1 MKRKDPLA
9 ISTGNKVIAYAEDY
23 GRRCIPV
30 VVTKVYAQ
38 KFQGQSAFDDG
49 REVVDLK
56 GLSRYQAWTVE
67 EFQSL
72 FPEEFYQLYPRK
84 HSQPEVP
91 ESVNGLQDENGDELV
106 NGLQDESGDELVNGL
121 QDESGDELV
130 NGLQDKSDDEL
141 VNGLQDKSDDELV
154 NGLQD
159 GSDDGHS
166 ECGELAQLP
175 AHSFSV
181 GDIVQYEDD
190 QWTISQITKHAIL
203 LEQEKDG
210 LKGTV
215 WVRCIEKIDPINLE
229 TTEVPQRYLPIN
241 QIELHSDLQPRFGL
255 NRETVEQYVQRLENG
270 ERPLP
275 IEVFLIDGRYVCADG
290 FHRIE
295 SARIFGGQNI
305 RANITKGSWAEAK
318 MFAASANTRHGLPLI
333 NKERFRAAELYL
345 DALDELP
352 DGDTRKK
359 ENSRDIAKKC
369 GVSHTYITELRQR
382 RKFVEELNQIGA
394 EKGVT
399 RFKHKKLG
407 SLGTYVELN
416 NIKCGIQLEWD
427 IGRGAERFSG
437 WIPLKDL
444 ELTTIPKPEP
454 EAITGFKQDE
464 PQLKAVA
471 TPRQSSGGIPTK
483 LAETNKSH
491 NSSNERKTEKPPT
504 DELVIGILSNIN
516 LLVPDQITSL
526 FDALVHRIPESVLL
540 EEVHKL
546 NDTQLKAVIK
556 SAKEELNKRNH
567 PDYFREESRF
577 NKTA

>member
-1 MKRKDPLA
+1 
-9 ISTGNKVIAYAEDY
+9 
-23 GRRCIPV
+23 
-30 VVTKVYAQ
+30 
-38 KFQGQSAFDDG
+38 
-49 REVVDLK
+49 
-56 GLSRYQAWTVE
+56 
-67 EFQSL
+67 
-72 FPEEFYQLYPRK
+72 
-84 HSQPEVP
+84 
-91 ESVNGLQDENGDELV
+91 ELV
-106 NGLQDESGDELVNGL
+106 NGLQDG
-121 QDESGDELV
+121 
-130 NGLQDKSDDEL
+130 
-141 VNGLQDKSDDELV
+141 SDDELV

-159 GSDDGHS
+159 GSGNGHS
-166 ECGELAQLP
+166 ECGELAELP
-175 AHSFSV
+175 AHSFAV

-190 QWTISQITKHAIL
+190 HWTISQIRKHAIL

-215 WVRCIEKIDPINLE
+215 WVRRIEKIDPIKKE
-229 TTEVPQRYLPIN
+229 TTEVPQRYLPIS

-295 SARIFGGQNI
+295 SARIFGEQNI
-305 RANITKGSWAEAK
+305 RANIIIGSWAEAK
-318 MFAASANTRHGLPLI
+318 MFAATANTRHGLPLI
-333 NKERFRAAELYL
+333 NKERWRATELYL

-352 DGDTRKK
+352 EGDTRKK

-382 RKFVEELNQIGA
+382 RKFLVELNQMGA
-394 EKGVT
+394 QKGVT

-416 NIKCGIQLEWD
+416 NMKCGIQLEWD

-464 PQLKAVA
+464 PRLKTVA
-471 TPRQSSGGIPTK
+471 TPRQSSGGVPTK
-483 LAETNKSH
+483 SH
-491 NSSNERKTEKPPT
+491 SSGNESKTEKPQT
-504 DELVIGILSNIN
+504 DELVIGILNNIN
-516 LLVPDQITSL
+516 LLLPDQITSL
-526 FDALVHRIPESVLL
+526 FDALAHKIPESVLV

-567 PDYFREESRF
+567 PDSFREQPRL